1 MRKRRLKVVGTVIL
15 LLVMLVFAGCKKND
29 EILSKHSEHSVSIYS
44 SVTCSVNI
52 SLDITENK
60 QVSHIEKTIDIKA
73 GEVQTLD
80 IQDLVPNYFSKDAR
94 ITGLNV
100 ENEGNSF
107 LSKTLN
113 WLPWTI
119 IAMMTIYILFSRKSN
134 KKDTK

>member
-1 MRKRRLKVVGTVIL
+1 MQKKCRLVVGAVIL
-15 LLVMLVFAGCKKND
+15 LLFMLVFAGCKKDD
-29 EILSKHSEHSVSIYS
+29 EILFKHDERTVNVYS
-44 SVTCSVNI
+44 TITCSVNI
-52 SLDITENK
+52 YVDITENK

-107 LSKTLN
+107 WSKTMN